1 MTPEQI
7 EDLLIEW
14 SIYNP
19 QQQKVIEVE
28 YQKRFGA
35 KKDEDHWLDF
45 LKEKL
50 EIEDYWK
57 KTGLL

>member
-1 MTPEQI
+1 MNQKQKN
-7 EDLLIEW
+7 DLLVEW
-14 SIYNP
+14 SIYTP
-19 QQQKVIEVE
+19 QQQAEIISE
-28 YQKRFGA
+28 YHDKFG
-35 KKDEDHWLDF
+35 KIHEESHWLEF

>member
-1 MTPEQI
+1 LTL
-7 EDLLIEW
+7 D
-14 SIYNP
+14 
-19 QQQKVIEVE
+19 K
-28 YQKRFGA
+28 KRFGA